1 MIENEITKAYE
12 LVNEADKI
20 TVLSGA
26 GISAESGIPTFRGDG
41 GLWNNYRPE
50 ELATPK
56 AFFENPEIVW
66 QWYDWRRSLMKKAEP
81 NAGHFALTELQRQK
95 KDFNLITQNVDGL
108 HQKAGTQDLIEIHGN
123 LWEMR
128 CTSCNRIEKSYEVP
142 LPVIPPKCSACGEMM
157 RPNIV
162 WFGEIIPIQ
171 IIDRCII
178 AIEECDLLLIV
189 GTSGMVE
196 PAASF
201 GIMAKKKEIP
211 VIELNLD
218 HTPNTGLYD
227 ISIRAKSG
235 EILPLLVESG
245 TTYN

>member
-1 MIENEITKAYE
+1 MIENEISKAYE
-12 LVNEADKI
+12 LIQESEKI

-26 GISAESGIPTFRGDG
+26 GISAESGVPIFRGDG

-81 NAGHFALTELQRQK
+81 NAGHYALTELQRQK
-95 KDFNLITQNVDGL
+95 EKFTLITQNVDGL
-108 HQKAGTQDLIEIHGN
+108 HQKAGTQDLIEMHGN
-123 LWEMR
+123 LWEIR
-128 CTSCNRIEKSYEVP
+128 CTKCGHIEKNYEVP
-142 LPVIPPKCSACGEMM
+142 LKELPPMCDKCGELM

-162 WFGEIIPIQ
+162 WFNEIIPMQ
-171 IIDRCII
+171 VIDKCLL
-178 AIEECDLLLIV
+178 AIEDSDLFLII
-189 GTSGMVE
+189 GTSGIVE

-201 GIMAKKKEIP
+201 GILAKQNEKP
-211 VIELNLD
+211 VIELNLEQS
-218 HTPNTGLYD
+218 PNTGLYD

-235 EILPLLVESG
+235 EVLPLLVKTE